1 MSYVKG
7 KIVIY
12 GLDRLDEVLENIIR
26 GLNIKEKDFEL
37 KLIMVEAVNN
47 AFIHGNKEDKNKPIF
62 LDWKLKNNL
71 LKVNVTDCGNGFKDV
86 SIYRNISEENIL
98 KEDGRGIY
106 LIRCFAD
113 EVFFIGNSIT
123 MKKYVS

>member
-26 GLNIKEKDFEL
+26 GLNIKEKGFEL

>member
-26 GLNIKEKDFEL
+26 GLNIKEKYFEL
-37 KLIMVEAVNN
+37 KLIMVEAINN

-71 LKVNVTDCGNGFKDV
+71 FKVNVTDYGSGVKDI
-86 SIYRNISEENIL
+86 SIYRDISEENVL
-98 KEDGRGIY
+98 KENGRGLF

-113 EVFFIGNSIT
+113 EMLFIGNSII